1 MQAKRKMCLLAFAL
15 GAALTL
21 TSVFAPSAGAV
32 AEKWQIQRLDGARR
46 EDVAKKVS
54 DTFFMGGVKADKVI
68 LVNDMAF
75 ADAISSTNIS
85 QGKYPI
91 LYTKKDAMPAA
102 TVQVLRNL
110 KPSQVYIMGG
120 TGSVSERVAAS
131 VQSLTGTTP
140 IRVGG
145 RDRYEVS
152 ANAAKYCGKVDRI
165 VVTTGQV
172 YSDALVAAPYAH
184 KKNAAVLLVGAQFPT
199 AIQNYVKTLG
209 NVACEIIGGPGSVPE
224 SYANTLQR
232 LTGSAPTRITGAN
245 RYEVSAAVAKQN
257 FADAKQAFLASGE
270 VFSDALS
277 ASSAAQQL
285 NAPILLVRKDQ
296 TSSDVA
302 SYLKD
307 NKALETLYTMGG
319 IGTISENNLS
329 GLKSTL
335 GATTGDNGQGGDYGQ
350 TKKPGRVVDVTTLP
364 ENVQKALP
372 TLEQDM
378 STEGA
383 EEFVQQLNAMRKD
396 AGLSPL
402 KYDPNLSVEA
412 AYRLLV
418 AQKTG
423 ALPTGGQYWSGDE
436 YYRVSGLFGD
446 KPELNDN
453 LNRVYLNNGGSGT
466 ITAIGLAKY
475 NGAWS
480 FYFGG
485 NFSDPGIDNS
495 YRHILNGTYEDGEID
510 RVLTLINAQRAANGA
525 TPVSI
530 DPVLAKLAKSR
541 SRESTGLMSHVRPD
555 GLKYTQEF
563 QRKGMYTAMGESIAS
578 VPTAQDFI
586 EGLMNHAPHR
596 HTVVNPKYTHV
607 GISVFAAED
616 GRYYWE
622 VVWGAKDTH
631 YDPNFELKDLSYLYR

>member
-1 MQAKRKMCLLAFAL
+1 MQAKRKMSLLAFAL

-54 DTFFMGGVKADKVI
+54 DTFFTEGKKADKVI

-102 TVQVLRNL
+102 TIQVLKNL

-120 TGSVSERVAAS
+120 TGSVSENVAAS
-131 VQSLTGTTP
+131 AKSLTGTTP
-140 IRVGG
+140 VRVGG

-209 NVACEIIGGPGSVPE
+209 SVACEIIGGPGSVPE
-224 SYANTLQR
+224 SYANTLKS
-232 LTGSAPTRITGAN
+232 LTGSTPTRITGAN

-307 NKALETLYTMGG
+307 NNVLATLYTMGG
-319 IGTISENNLS
+319 IGTISESNLTS
-329 GLKSTL
+329 LNRTL
-335 GATTGDNGQGGDYGQ
+335 GGQDENPSYPQ
-350 TKKPGRVVDVTTLP
+350 EKKPGRVVDVT
-364 ENVQKALP
+364 KLP
-372 TLEQDM
+372 TVVQEALKTLESDM

-383 EEFVQQLNAMRKD
+383 TEFVAKLNSLRKD
-396 AGLSPL
+396 AGLKPL
-402 KYDPNLSVEA
+402 TYDPNLSIEA
-412 AYRLLV
+412 AYRLMF

-423 ALPTGGQYWSGDE
+423 MLPTGGQYWSGDE
-436 YYRVSGLFGD
+436 YYRVSGLFGYD
-446 KPELNDN
+446 PDLMGN

-485 NFSDPGIDNS
+485 NFNDPNIDNS
-495 YRHILNGTYEDGEID
+495 YRHILKGTYEDGEID
-510 RVLTLINAQRAANGA
+510 RVLKLLNEQRAAYGA

-541 SRESTGLMSHVRPD
+541 AREATGLMSHIRPD
-555 GLKYTQEF
+555 GLKYTEEF
-563 QRKGMYTAMGESIAS
+563 QRKGMYTAMGESVAS
-578 VPTAQDFI
+578 VPSAQDFI
-586 EGLMNHAPHR
+586 DGLMNHAPHQ

-607 GISVFAAED
+607 GISVFSAED
-616 GRYYWE
+616 GRLYWE

-631 YDPNFELKDLSYLYR
+631 YDPNFELKDLSHLYR

>member
-1 MQAKRKMCLLAFAL
+1 MQAKRKISLLAFAL

-32 AEKWQIQRLDGARR
+32 AEKWQVQRLDGARR

-54 DTFFMGGVKADKVI
+54 DAFFTEGKKADKVI

-102 TVQVLRNL
+102 TIQVLKNL

-120 TGSVSERVAAS
+120 TGSVSENVATS
-131 VQSLTGTTP
+131 VKSLTGTTP

-232 LTGSAPTRITGAN
+232 LTGSTPTRITGAN

-307 NKALETLYTMGG
+307 NKAMETLYTMGG

-329 GLKSTL
+329 GLKRTL
-335 GATTGDNGQGGDYGQ
+335 GKTDNSGATSGH
-350 TKKPGRVVDVTTLP
+350 RVVDITTLP
-364 ENVQKALP
+364 ADVQEALK
-372 TLEQDM
+372 TLDTDM
-378 STEGA
+378 STTGA
-383 EEFVQQLNAMRKD
+383 QDFVNLLNAKRKA
-396 AGLSPL
+396 AGLSGL
-402 KYDPNLSVEA
+402 KYDGNLSVEA

-418 AQKTG
+418 QQKTG
-423 ALPTGGQYWSGDE
+423 QLPTGGQYWAGDE
-436 YYRVSGLFGD
+436 YYRVAGIIGTQA
-446 KPELNDN
+446 KLNDN
-453 LNRVYLNNGGSGT
+453 LDLVYSGVGGSGT

-475 NGAWS
+475 NGVWS

-485 NFSDPGIDNS
+485 DFNDTGIDNT
-495 YRHILNGTYEDGEID
+495 YRHILTGIYQDDLID
-510 RVLTLINAQRAANGA
+510 EVLALVNRNRANEGVL
-525 TPVSI
+525 PVKI
-530 DPVLAKLAKSR
+530 DPVLAKLASAR
-541 SRESTGLMSHVRPD
+541 ARESTGLMSHVRPD
-555 GLKYTQEF
+555 GLNYKEEF
-563 QRKGMYTAMGESIAS
+563 QYKNMYTRMGESIAS
-578 VPTAQDFI
+578 VPTAEEFI
-586 EGLMNHAPHR
+586 AGLMNHGPHR
-596 HTVVNPKYTHV
+596 HAVVNPTFTHV
-607 GISVFAAED
+607 GISVFLAED
-616 GRYYWE
+616 GRYYWDII
-622 VVWGAKDTH
+622 WGGQDKN
-631 YDPNFELKDLSYLYR
+631 YNENFQLKDLSQYYK

>member
-1 MQAKRKMCLLAFAL
+1 MQAKRKISLLAFAL

-21 TSVFAPSAGAV
+21 TSVFSPSAGAV

-54 DTFFMGGVKADKVI
+54 DTFFTEGKKADKVI

-102 TVQVLRNL
+102 TIQVLKNL

-120 TGSVSERVAAS
+120 TGSVSESVAAS

-232 LTGSAPTRITGAN
+232 LTGSTPTRITGAN

-307 NKALETLYTMGG
+307 NKVLATLYTMGG
-319 IGTISENNLS
+319 FGTISESNLTS
-329 GLKSTL
+329 LKSTL
-335 GATTGDNGQGGDYGQ
+335 GGQDENPGYPQ
-350 TKKPGRVVDVTTLP
+350 EKKPGRVVDVT
-364 ENVQKALP
+364 KLP
-372 TLEQDM
+372 TVVQEALKTLESDM

-383 EEFVQQLNAMRKD
+383 TEFVAKLNSLRKD
-396 AGLSPL
+396 AGLKPL
-402 KYDPNLSVEA
+402 TYDPNLSIEA
-412 AYRLLV
+412 AYRLMF

-423 ALPTGGQYWSGDE
+423 MLPTGGQYWSGDE
-436 YYRVSGLFGD
+436 YYRVSGLFGYD
-446 KPELNDN
+446 PDLMGN

-485 NFSDPGIDNS
+485 NFNDPNIDNS
-495 YRHILNGTYEDGEID
+495 YRHILKGTYEDGQID
-510 RVLTLINAQRAANGA
+510 RVLTLLNEQRAAYGA

-541 SRESTGLMSHVRPD
+541 AREATGLMSHIRPD
-555 GLKYTQEF
+555 GLKYTAEF
-563 QRKGMYTAMGESIAS
+563 QRKGMYTAMGESVAS
-578 VPTAQDFI
+578 VPSAQDFI
-586 EGLMNHAPHR
+586 DGLMNHAPHQ

-607 GISVFAAED
+607 GISVFSAED
-616 GRYYWE
+616 GRLYWE
-622 VVWGAKDTH
+622 VVWGAKDTS
-631 YDPNFELKDLSYLYR
+631 YDPNFELKDLSHLYR